1 MRPSKLKLRLA
12 GLICF
17 TCWTGP
23 GFAAPLSET
32 LTLEEAVS
40 LALNHNRSIEQAQLA
55 ASEYDLEIAA
65 AKTRR
70 FAQFKLSTT
79 TGIMLMRPTLTF
91 EKGAFGDYPSTG
103 PIPGT
108 TTNISSPRK
117 PTAIVQSEAALPLS
131 QQYRIGLGIKQ
142 LQVSKSIA
150 GQQVRLSRQETVKQV
165 RQGYYSILQSQS
177 SLDAVE
183 HHLTLLR
190 ELRDQTSHYV
200 RTGTALEGD
209 LLDVKARLLQAEY
222 DQVSLSGPL
231 ATQKEQ
237 LNSLLGRPIET
248 NFRVEAALEASAI
261 PELTSARQKAV
272 GARPEIEQARLKI
285 QAAELDWKKKK
296 SEFIPDVSLAVNY
309 YSAFNMS
316 SSLPKNI
323 AIAGVQTSFEPFDW
337 GRRRKEMAQ
346 KLNAVAQARL
356 TLRDVED
363 KVRIEVGS
371 AYRKMQEARVLLSAS
386 RASQESTLESVRLAK
401 ARFRHDAALLKTVL
415 SAQADLA
422 QANDRTQ
429 KALIAYW
436 SARADLEMA
445 MGEDQ

>member
-1 MRPSKLKLRLA
+1 M
-12 GLICF
+12 
-17 TCWTGP
+17 TCWTGH
-23 GFAAPLSET
+23 GFAAQTSGI

-40 LALNHNRSIEQAQLA
+40 LALNYNRSIEQAQLA
-55 ASEYDLEIAA
+55 ADEYDHEIAA
-65 AKTRR
+65 AKTKRLV
-70 FAQFKLSTT
+70 QFKLNAT
-79 TGIMLMRPTLTF
+79 TGIMLTRPTLTF
-91 EKGAFGDYPSTG
+91 EKGAFGEYSGIG

-117 PTAIVQSEAALPLS
+117 PTAIIQSEAALPLS

-142 LQVSKSIA
+142 LQLSKSIA

-165 RQGYYSILQSQS
+165 RQTYYSILQSQS

-183 HHLTLLR
+183 HNLALLR
-190 ELRDQTSHYV
+190 ELRDQTAHYV
-200 RTGTALEGD
+200 TAGTVLTGD
-209 LLDVKARLLQAEY
+209 LLNVKARLLQAEY
-222 DQVSLSGPL
+222 DKVAFAGPL

-248 NFRVEAALEASAI
+248 DFRVEPAVEGAAV
-261 PELTSARQKAV
+261 PELVAARQKAI

-316 SSLPKNI
+316 SSLPKNM

-337 GRRRKEMAQ
+337 GRRRKELSQ
-346 KLNAVAQARL
+346 KVNAAEQARL
-356 TLRDVED
+356 TLKDVED

-371 AYRKMQEARVLLSAS
+371 AHRKMQEARVLLSAS
-386 RASQESTLESVRLAK
+386 RAAQESTRESVRLAN
-401 ARFRHDAALLKTVL
+401 ARFRHDAALIKTVL
-415 SAQADLA
+415 EAQADLA

-429 KALIAYW
+429 KALVAYW
-436 SARADLEMA
+436 SARAELEMA
-445 MGEDQ
+445 MGEEK